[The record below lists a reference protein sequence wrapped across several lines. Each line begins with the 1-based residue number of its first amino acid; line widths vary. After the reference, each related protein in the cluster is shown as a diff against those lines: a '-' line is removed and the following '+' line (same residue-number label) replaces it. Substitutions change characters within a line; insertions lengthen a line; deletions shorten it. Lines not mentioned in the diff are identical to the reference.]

1 MNFLFPLGL
10 LGLIGVPILIII
22 YIIKSKYAEQTVS
35 STYLWTLSEKF
46 LKRKKPI
53 SPLAGIISLILQIL
67 AVTAISLIIAHPIIT
82 IPDAANEYCFV
93 LDASGSMN
101 AQSAGV
107 SRFERGK
114 AEVAELIDDATDGSL
129 FSLVW
134 VGDTTATVYERISD
148 KKQAKELLSELESGY
163 VVADYT
169 DAVEVAQSCFEQNS
183 AAKTYLITDTAF
195 AATNNIEVINVAAGE
210 GNAAIDNVFWNL
222 TGGVLTVNGTL
233 QSYTGDTALTVSAYA
248 DGAADPIASAQIAV
262 KAGEPTPFELTASL
276 VTFASLRLSL
286 SEGDDLMLDNEYVIY
301 NIKSEDTYSVLLVSE
316 TPFFLET
323 VLASIG
329 HTEITVMSPKEYNSS
344 VTGYGLYV
352 FECCTPAAVPTD
364 GAVWFFDPQGSV
376 PDSGFSVQGEM
387 SLARGEL
394 LEMTTSSSTVA
405 KSLVQNLKGDGIYI
419 SEYVKCSLYR
429 NFTTLFTYKGNPIV
443 FAGTNA
449 KGHRE
454 VVFAFDLH
462 HSNLPM
468 LVDYVLMTENLMTYS
483 FPDVIE
489 DAHYEAGD
497 EAAVNVIANCKS
509 IRVES
514 PNGNISYLDTGVATA
529 TFPVSEVGTYTVT
542 VTVSDIPHTFYVY
555 SSLPKEERAPAP
567 TAESIGLQGEASQGG
582 FDGTYDPMMLLF
594 ICLTVVFLADWM
606 VYCYEKYQLR

>member
-10 LGLIGVPILIII
+10 LGLIGIPILIII

-114 AEVAELIDDATDGSL
+114 AQVAELIDDATDGSL

-134 VGDTTATVYERISD
+134 VGDTTATVYEKISD

-169 DAVEVAQSCFEQNS
+169 DAVGVAQSYFEQNS

-195 AATNNIEVINVAAGE
+195 ETSNNIEVINVAANE
-210 GNAAIDNVFWNL
+210 GNAAIETVFWNL
-222 TGGVLTVNGTL
+222 AGGNLTVSGVL
-233 QSYTGDTALTVSAYA
+233 QSYSGDTALTVSAYA
-248 DGAADPIASAQIAV
+248 DGADAPIASTRVEV
-262 KAGEPTPFELTASL
+262 KAGEPSPFELTASL
-276 VTFASLRLSL
+276 LTFSSLRLSL

-329 HTEITVMSPKEYNSS
+329 HTEITVMSPKEYSS
-344 VTGYGLYV
+344 DVTGYGLYV
-352 FECCTPAAVPTD
+352 FECCTPAAIPAD

-387 SLARGEL
+387 VLARGEL
-394 LEMTTSSSTVA
+394 LEMTSSSSTVA
-405 KSLVQNLKGDGIYI
+405 KALVKNLEGDGIYI

-429 NFTTLFTYKGNPIV
+429 NFTTLFSYKGNPIV

-489 DAHYEAGD
+489 TVHYEAGD
-497 EAAVNVIANCKS
+497 EAAVNVIANCES

-542 VTVSDIPHTFYVY
+542 VTVSDIPHEFYVY
-555 SSLPKEERAPAP
+555 SSLPKQERVPAP
-567 TAESIGLQGEASQGG
+567 TAESIGLQGEASEGG